1 VIRPPVLDPADPGSS
16 RAVLFDLALAHVDLT
31 LARAAVIL
39 TRVGLPFACF
49 DLTLPRVIARGRRPS
64 HFRKP

>member
-1 VIRPPVLDPADPGSS
+1 V
-16 RAVLFDLALAHVDLT
+16 VLFDLTLARIDLTLARIDLTLAHVDLT

-64 HFRKP
+64 YFRKP